1 MMTSANNSSES
12 PRTTDVEGFNCGS
25 NCVQKI
31 SSFIGM
37 AVGPDGSP
45 AETCLHG
52 AAIDSETILHMINED
67 VLRRG
72 FSHGSPQIN
81 QLVNWQTKFNFYS

>member
-1 MMTSANNSSES
+1 MTSTNNSSES
-12 PRTTDVEGFNCGS
+12 LRTTDVEGFNWG
-25 NCVQKI
+25 NNGVKKI
-31 SSFIGM
+31 SNITGM
-37 AVGPDGSP
+37 AVGPAGSP
-45 AETCLHG
+45 AETCLHQ

-72 FSHGSPQIN
+72 FSHERPQIN